1 MVKPSRQM
9 LLLSGASVLI
19 AALATGGYFSYRSIQ
34 SQNANTLR
42 ELEQLGYPP
51 GARPGNI
58 EANLAPT
65 SEQLKA
71 RMQGSTPTPVQQ
83 LIYNLTQEN
92 EKLAQTN
99 LALQA
104 QLDAAQTQIE
114 SLQEY
119 RQLNEYFAPKN
130 FEQKITQVEDD
141 LKSYLRRLPE
151 ADRFSDLRID
161 IMAIASA
168 QEYRR
173 FAQQNRLMLD
183 QAERDRIINDF
194 LPGYAFCTGDAVE
207 VAANNALE
215 ERMLAQYLRTND
227 TSLLSTALR
236 QDLLAVLKPCQL
248 ALRQSLD
255 TLL

>member
-1 MVKPSRQM
+1 MVKPSRQI
-9 LLLSGASVLI
+9 LILTGASVLI
-19 AALATGGYFSYRSIQ
+19 AALASGGYFTYRKIQ
-34 SQNANTLR
+34 SQHASTQL
-42 ELEQLGYPP
+42 ELEQLGYFSAGTP
-51 GARPGNI
+51 GTGPNQ
-58 EANLAPT
+58 APS

-71 RMQGSTPTPVQQ
+71 RMQSSTPTPVQQ
-83 LIYNLTQEN
+83 LIYNLTEEK
-92 EKLAQTN
+92 EKLTLANQT
-99 LALQA
+99 LQA
-104 QLDAAQTQIE
+104 QLDSAQEQVK

-130 FEQKITQVEDD
+130 FDQKISQVETD
-141 LKSYLRRLPE
+141 LRSYLRRLPD
-151 ADRFSDLRID
+151 ADRFSDLQID

-168 QEYRR
+168 LEYRR

-183 QAERDRIINDF
+183 QAEHDRIMNDY

-207 VAANNALE
+207 VAANSSHE

-227 TSLLSTALR
+227 RSLLSTALR
-236 QDLLAVLKPCQL
+236 QDLLTVIKPCQL

>member
-1 MVKPSRQM
+1 MTKPSRQI

-19 AALATGGYFSYRSIQ
+19 AALATAGYFSYRNIQ
-34 SQNANTLR
+34 SQHASTLQ
-42 ELEQLGYPP
+42 ELEQLGYPGGAQP
-51 GARPGNI
+51 GDI
-58 EANLAPT
+58 EPNPAPT

-71 RMQGSTPTPVQQ
+71 RLQGSNPTPVQQ
-83 LIYNLTQEN
+83 LIYNLTQEK
-92 EKLAQTN
+92 EQLAQVNQT
-99 LALQA
+99 LQA
-104 QLDAAQTQIE
+104 QLEAAQVQID
-114 SLQEY
+114 SLQKY
-119 RQLNEYFAPKN
+119 QRLNEYFAPKN

-141 LKSYLRRLPE
+141 LKSYLRKLPE
-151 ADRFSDLRID
+151 ADRFSDLQID

-183 QAERDRIINDF
+183 QAEHDHIINDY
-194 LPGYAFCTGDAVE
+194 LPGYAFCTGDAAE
-207 VAANNALE
+207 LAANNALE

-236 QDLLAVLKPCQL
+236 QDLLVVIKPCQL

>member
-1 MVKPSRQM
+1 MVKPSRQI
-9 LLLSGASVLI
+9 LILTGASVLI
-19 AALATGGYFSYRSIQ
+19 AALATGGYFTYRKIQ
-34 SQNANTLR
+34 SQHAATQL
-42 ELEQLGYPP
+42 ELDQLGYTST
-51 GARPGNI
+51 GQ
-58 EANLAPT
+58 AP
-65 SEQLKA
+65 SSSQPKA
-71 RMQGSTPTPVQQ
+71 RMQSAAATPVQQ
-83 LIYNLTQEN
+83 LIYNLTEEK
-92 EKLAQTN
+92 EKLTQANQT
-99 LALQA
+99 LQT
-104 QLDAAQTQIE
+104 QLDAAQEQVK

-130 FEQKITQVEDD
+130 FDQKIIQIESD
-141 LKSYLRRLPE
+141 LKSYLRRLPD
-151 ADRFSDLRID
+151 ADRFSDLQID

-183 QAERDRIINDF
+183 QAEHDRIINDY

-215 ERMLAQYLRTND
+215 ERMLAQYLRTKD

-236 QDLLAVLKPCQL
+236 QDFLAVIKPCQL

>member
-1 MVKPSRQM
+1 MVKPSRQI

-19 AALATGGYFSYRSIQ
+19 AVLAAGGYFSYRSIQ
-34 SQNANTLR
+34 SQHSSTLQ
-42 ELEQLGYPP
+42 ELVQLGYPGAEP
-51 GARPGNI
+51 GDIDPSQ
-58 EANLAPT
+58 APS

-71 RMQGSTPTPVQQ
+71 RLQGTTPTPVQQ
-83 LIYNLTQEN
+83 LIYRLTQEKETLTHAN
-92 EKLAQTN
+92 QT
-99 LALQA
+99 LQA
-104 QLDAAQTQIE
+104 QLDAAREQIE

-119 RQLNEYFAPKN
+119 RKLNEYFAPRN
-130 FEQKITQVEDD
+130 LDQKIAQAEED
-141 LKSYLRRLPE
+141 LKAYLSKLPE
-151 ADRFSDLRID
+151 ADRFTDLQVD
-161 IMAIASA
+161 IMTIASA

-183 QAERDRIINDF
+183 QAEHDRIINDY

-207 VAANNALE
+207 LAANNALE

-236 QDLLAVLKPCQL
+236 QDLLTVMKPCQL

-255 TLL
+255 SLL